1 MTKIY
6 DYFTK
11 NKLIDRIE
19 YSGSYSQAKNKDGII
34 IDKNVNFI

>member
-19 YSGSYSQAKNKDGII
+19 YSQAKNKDGII